1 MLLRERSP
9 SAHIAT
15 GMTIPLL
22 AASGNNQF
30 NEDNTIKNFKY
41 I

>member
-22 AASGNNQF
+22 AASGANYTNEKYDNNL
-30 NEDNTIKNFKY
+30 I
-41 I
+41 